1 MHWRGWG
8 ADQEEDSSP
17 HKEVVTSSSQG
28 EEREKAKIMLDIGL
42 GPGWMVRP
50 FRRKAET
57 EREVE
62 AKFGRKGWVDS
73 GRRRAEKPMS

>member
-1 MHWRGWG
+1 MHWRGRG

-17 HKEVVTSSSQG
+17 HKEVVMSSSQG
-28 EEREKAKIMLDIGL
+28 EERERAKIMLDL
-42 GPGWMVRP
+42 G
-50 FRRKAET
+50 RRKQ
-57 EREVE
+57 REVE